1 MECCSHDSDLVG
13 HIEGILIT
21 CQFNVGLL
29 QSLGSDE
36 SVDLLNLDPVKSLDG
51 LLDLSLVGLFLDYEN
66 ESVVV
71 LDGLDGRLGAEWV
84 LHDIESVVGLLLD
97 TSQWILWDSLLD
109 EGLWSLEG
117 SLGPD
122 LGLAGLVDTSLHSS
136 SSLSSSSLPWHYI
149 FLLDNK

>member
-21 CQFNVGLL
+21 CQFNIGLL

-71 LDGLDGRLGAEWV
+71 LDGLDGGLGAEWV
-84 LHDIESVVGLLLD
+84 LHDIEAVVGLLRD
-97 TSQWILWDSLLD
+97 TSEWILWDSLLD

-117 SLGPD
+117 NLGPD